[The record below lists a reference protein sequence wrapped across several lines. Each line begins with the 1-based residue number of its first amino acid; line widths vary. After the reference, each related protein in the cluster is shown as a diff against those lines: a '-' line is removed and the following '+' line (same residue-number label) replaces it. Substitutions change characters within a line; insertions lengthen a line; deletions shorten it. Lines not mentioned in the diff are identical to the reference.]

1 MSLSLPSWPSPWF
14 TAMQKSSRRSRK
26 SFDEQSKSEPGV
38 FLAVWQGKIL
48 EVKWEKSSFLH
59 IKYKSWK
66 MMSCH
71 QWFADFVA
79 RYLAIINSSI
89 NFLIY
94 CLVTACRNI
103 SYEAKLCH
111 IFLKHI
117 IVWKPFHTYHIM
129 FTLVSLTNWQQ
140 EIPGGDE
147 LPGQPDAQHGLPK
160 QHQQRHRHVH
170 RNHIL
175 LPQVSPN
182 LINSSVLSKYH
193 PDMSQMFE

>member
-1 MSLSLPSWPSPWF
+1 MP
-14 TAMQKSSRRSRK
+14 
-26 SFDEQSKSEPGV
+26 
-38 FLAVWQGKIL
+38 
-48 EVKWEKSSFLH
+48 
-59 IKYKSWK
+59 
-66 MMSCH
+66 CH

-103 SYEAKLCH
+103 SYEVKLCH

-117 IVWKPFHTYHIM
+117 IAWKPFHTYHIM

-140 EIPGGDE
+140 EISGGDE
-147 LPGQPDAQHGLPK
+147 LPGQPDAQHWLPK
-160 QHQQRHRHVH
+160 QHQYRHRHVH
-170 RNHIL
+170 RNHLL

-182 LINSSVLSKYH
+182 FINSSVLSKYH
-193 PDMSQMFE
+193 PDMSQMFEKYDGTEYLFSKTGRIHISSPTQPHHLESYDSVQ

>member
-1 MSLSLPSWPSPWF
+1 
-14 TAMQKSSRRSRK
+14 
-26 SFDEQSKSEPGV
+26 
-38 FLAVWQGKIL
+38 
-48 EVKWEKSSFLH
+48 
-59 IKYKSWK
+59 
-66 MMSCH
+66 MSCH

-193 PDMSQMFE
+193 PDMSEMFEWYPDDTEYLFPKTVRIHISTPTQPPHLASYDSVQ

>member
-1 MSLSLPSWPSPWF
+1 MSGQIR
-14 TAMQKSSRRSRK
+14 AR
-26 SFDEQSKSEPGV
+26 
-38 FLAVWQGKIL
+38 
-48 EVKWEKSSFLH
+48 SFLCCLTR
-59 IKYKSWK
+59 KYLRSQMGKK
-66 MMSCH
+66 ALTHQIQVLKDDVMSSVVRWLCRPVPGHNQLLH
-71 QWFADFVA
+71 QLSHLLLGNLSK
-79 RYLAIINSSI
+79 Y
-89 NFLIY
+89 LIY
-94 CLVTACRNI
+94 EV
-103 SYEAKLCH
+103 KLCH
-111 IFLKHI
+111 IFPKHI

-147 LPGQPDAQHGLPK
+147 LPGQPYAQHGLPK